1 MQPDTPLGFDEA
13 TSAVA
18 QQPTEVD
25 LLPFELKI
33 VAADLPTRTMPLTR
47 RPQTLELEPG
57 QRWLLRSDS
66 ENVQLTRQDGDAL
79 LLTGGQQVT
88 FASIRPGERLEL
100 LGRTLWLV
108 DTRAPFLGSLEG
120 YSGEYQ
126 GKVWNLSYQTYRIGR
141 RGSARQND
149 IELNHP
155 TVSRTQAT
163 LYPGEGGEIF
173 VRAETSS
180 SPVLVNSQPV
190 GPQQSVRLQ
199 GGDSL
204 QLGELI
210 FRFRQVQGGSKTSYF
225 PTDGTLPPAI
235 GAYTVVGKLGSGG
248 MGVVYEGRDAHGL
261 EVAIKVPLPHLLGN
275 DDFVRRFNREMKL
288 GTHLDHPRVTRIHF
302 FEPAGGQNYPY
313 IVMEKLKGSTLERV
327 PLPLPLSQAL
337 DWAGELLEA
346 LAYLH
351 GQGVVHRDL
360 KPANLYR
367 VPTGLKVADLGI
379 AHFSG
384 TVGERATQT
393 GTILGTP
400 VYLDPAML
408 RGETADARAD
418 LYACGLLLYEW
429 VVGSLPYPPDPLQI
443 FRMKLSEDLPPMTD
457 SNPTLPVELCRFVDR
472 LIHPFPEGR
481 FASAQ
486 DALEALEILRTDLN
500 T

>member
-1 MQPDTPLGFDEA
+1 MHPETPWGLDEA
-13 TSAVA
+13 TAAVA
-18 QQPTEVD
+18 QQPTEID

-33 VAADLPTRTMPLTR
+33 LKADAPTETLALTL

-66 ENVQLTRQDGDAL
+66 SQVHLSRQQGEAL
-79 LLTGGQQVT
+79 LKVGGQEVT
-88 FASIRPGERLEL
+88 ASDLRPGERLEL
-100 LGRTLWLV
+100 LGRTMWLV

-120 YSGEYQ
+120 YSGEYS
-126 GKVWNLSYQTYRIGR
+126 GRVWNLSYQSYRMGR

-163 LYPGEGGEIF
+163 LYPGEGGEVF
-173 VRAETSS
+173 VLCETAS
-180 SPVLVNSQPV
+180 SPVLVNSVAV
-190 GPQQSVRLQ
+190 GAQQSVRLQ

-204 QLGELI
+204 QLGELT

-248 MGVVYEGRDAHGL
+248 MGVVYEGRDLEGR
-261 EVAIKVPLPHLLGN
+261 EVAIKVPMPHLLG
-275 DDFVRRFNREMKL
+275 DSEFVRRFNREMKL
-288 GTHLDHPRVTRIHF
+288 GTHLDHPRVTRIVF
-302 FEPAGGQNYPY
+302 FEPAGAENYPY
-313 IVMEKLKGSTLERV
+313 MVMEKLNGMNLERQ

-337 DWAGELLEA
+337 DWTGELLEA

-351 GQGVVHRDL
+351 SQGVVHRDL

-367 VPTGLKVADLGI
+367 VETGIKIADLGI

-384 TVGERATQT
+384 TVGDRATQT

-408 RGETADARAD
+408 RGQTADARAD

-429 VVGSLPYPPDPLQI
+429 IVGSLPYPSDPLQI
-443 FRMKLSEDLPPMTD
+443 FRIKLSEDLPPMTD
-457 SNPTLPVELCRFVDR
+457 SNPQLPVPLCQFVDK

-486 DALEALEILRTDLN
+486 DALEALEILRADLKA
-500 T
+500 